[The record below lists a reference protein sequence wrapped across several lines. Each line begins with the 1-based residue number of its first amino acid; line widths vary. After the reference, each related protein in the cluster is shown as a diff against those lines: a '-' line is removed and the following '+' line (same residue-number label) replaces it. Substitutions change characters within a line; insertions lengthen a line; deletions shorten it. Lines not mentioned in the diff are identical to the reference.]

1 MSTLFIAAAIV
12 VAFVVLI
19 LLAARSGRV
28 GRPRELPYRLGD
40 PLLSKAERS
49 FYGVLVQALGAEAV
63 VFTKVRVADVLSPAK
78 GLNRSDWQRAFNGI
92 SAKHFDFVICEP
104 TDCTV
109 RAVVELDDASHGKA
123 KAQTRDEFLNAACAA
138 AGLPFL
144 RVRAAKAYVL
154 SDLRQQLDQLLN
166 PTVEALTEGAAPSD
180 GRQ

>member
-12 VAFVVLI
+12 LAFVVLI
-19 LLAARSGRV
+19 LLAARS

-78 GLNRSDWQRAFNGI
+78 GLNRSERQQAQNRIN
-92 SAKHFDFVICEP
+92 AKHFDFVICEP

-109 RAVVELDDASHGKA
+109 RAVVELDDASHGRA
-123 KAQTRDEFLNAACAA
+123 KTQERDAFLNAACAA

-154 SDLRQQLDQLLN
+154 AELRQQLDQLLN
-166 PTVEALTEGAAPSD
+166 PKAEALTEEAAPAD
-180 GRQ
+180 GSQ